1 MTDPADAPD
10 LSDRLADLLI
20 YAPLGLLW
28 ERDQVLERLVKRG
41 RSQTQLAKLAA
52 QMAAQRGPEEVEK
65 QVRNTLE
72 SLAGSLAGPL
82 ARVLVEAGVAL
93 GVPGGPK
100 PAPSAPAPATTPA
113 PAPPKP
119 EVSVDDG
126 PSPAGEVG
134 GIADYDQ
141 RSARELVGLLD
152 TLDPDALTIVR
163 SHEAAGRK
171 RKTIL
176 AKLDQL
182 LDPS

>member
-65 QVRNTLE
+65 QVKKTLE

-93 GVPGGPK
+93 GVPGGAK
-100 PAPSAPAPATTPA
+100 PSASPPPAQAPAPEAATPA
-113 PAPPKP
+113 PETMTAQ
-119 EVSVDDG
+119 
-126 PSPAGEVG
+126 GEVG
-134 GIADYDQ
+134 GIVDYDQ
-141 RSARELVGLLD
+141 RSAREVLGLLAP
-152 TLDPDALTIVR
+152 LDSDALAEVR
-163 SHEAAGRK
+163 AYELVGRK

-182 LDPS
+182 LDPA